1 MSHFNSKRSNIIPWK
16 LTYPILVKGISTTQK
31 CRKWER
37 IWIRSLVSHDFFSLA
52 IRTFVKFGD
61 ILKPLLI
68 SVESFYTQI
77 LVRASSSRYLL
88 ITQIEVTF
96 SPKNKGHELTKDKKA
111 IRKNPIASISSIQ
124 NPLDSCW
131 FQRWNLSTTFQPLK
145 ATSQTPRSVTP
156 FNFGSFRGRR
166 RLFVFFRNKT
176 WKKHAFWCWF
186 VSFFGVFVFALFFG
200 GQAQFLK
207 STSNCVATLPKV
219 GLFSCANWVP
229 EMGYYKG
236 GLGGVFLVIFWSY
249 GAPIKWITGVFP
261 TSAIKWRYGT
271 LHIFN
276 IWWGVPPSFFMIQ
289 FHPRIFFKS
298 VAQPR
303 N

>member
-124 NPLDSCW
+124 NPLDSC
-131 FQRWNLSTTFQPLK
+131 
-145 ATSQTPRSVTP
+145 
-156 FNFGSFRGRR
+156 
-166 RLFVFFRNKT
+166 
-176 WKKHAFWCWF
+176 
-186 VSFFGVFVFALFFG
+186 
-200 GQAQFLK
+200 
-207 STSNCVATLPKV
+207 
-219 GLFSCANWVP
+219 
-229 EMGYYKG
+229 
-236 GLGGVFLVIFWSY
+236 
-249 GAPIKWITGVFP
+249 
-261 TSAIKWRYGT
+261 
-271 LHIFN
+271 
-276 IWWGVPPSFFMIQ
+276 
-289 FHPRIFFKS
+289 
-298 VAQPR
+298 
-303 N
+303 